1 MLFNLKNIGKHC
13 NYYIEIYL
21 NWDRWYYFRANDVT
35 LCLISNTSITFE
47 IRNFERSRHVIKL
60 GQRTDAFV
68 TINKHNLTKNI
79 MWEIVK
85 LSDNLNNDFE
95 RSHDLFRGAF
105 IEGFPWELLKVLS
118 GTSNSKFCFV
128 TFGKGERYFVFHP
141 CYQLLVIIKNLRLLL
156 HTAWILILKKSTR
169 I

>member
-1 MLFNLKNIGKHC
+1 M
-13 NYYIEIYL
+13 
-21 NWDRWYYFRANDVT
+21 
-35 LCLISNTSITFE
+35 
-47 IRNFERSRHVIKL
+47 
-60 GQRTDAFV
+60 

-118 GTSNSKFCFV
+118 GPPHVIFTWRHFGTFTGTYEGRKGQGEVVEMFGLCRVAVNGDLKITKLEVFFDPDSFLLAMEGKLDVNSLRNGHALIGDTSM
-128 TFGKGERYFVFHP
+128 TAIERVSCPFAEGPFDVHP
-141 CYQLLVIIKNLRLLL
+141 SSI
-156 HTAWILILKKSTR
+156 S
-169 I
+169 

>member
-1 MLFNLKNIGKHC
+1 M
-13 NYYIEIYL
+13 
-21 NWDRWYYFRANDVT
+21 
-35 LCLISNTSITFE
+35 
-47 IRNFERSRHVIKL
+47 
-60 GQRTDAFV
+60 

-118 GTSNSKFCFV
+118 GPPHVIFTWRHFG
-128 TFGKGERYFVFHP
+128 TF
-141 CYQLLVIIKNLRLLL
+141 
-156 HTAWILILKKSTR
+156 TALTKAAKARARS
-169 I
+169 